1 MTPPSPSPSPSPS
14 PTPAAART
22 TAEPAATA
30 SRASADTAPHKGRRR
45 QPRRERQGA
54 AYIFLSPWIL
64 GVVLLTLAPM
74 VVSLYLS
81 FTDYNLFDA
90 PKWVGLRNYR
100 EMFTEDPRY
109 WRSVGTTLLYV
120 CVAVPLKLALAL
132 AVALLLNSMRG
143 GKSFY
148 RSAFYAPSLL
158 GASMSIA
165 LVWRALFNDGG
176 TVDEILSS
184 IGIHTGGWI
193 NDPSLAVFVVVLLTV
208 WQFGAPMVIF
218 LAGLQQIPSD
228 VYEAAALDGAGR
240 WRQFVSVTVPMLS
253 PVLFFNLVLE
263 TIQSFQV
270 FTPAFAVSGGKGGP
284 ADATNFYT
292 LYLYERGFTAS
303 HMGYAS
309 AMAWVLLLGI
319 GAVTV
324 VLFRTSRSWVF
335 YANEES

>member
-1 MTPPSPSPSPSPS
+1 MSLTRDPRQTASPP
-14 PTPAAART
+14 PAAAR
-22 TAEPAATA
+22 E
-30 SRASADTAPHKGRRR
+30 SRRT
-45 QPRRERQGA
+45 PRRERQGP
-54 AYIFLSPWIL
+54 AYVFLSPWIL

-74 VVSLYLS
+74 AVSLYLS

-90 PKWVGLRNYR
+90 PRWVGLRNYTD
-100 EMFTEDPRY
+100 MLFEDPRY
-109 WRSVGTTLLYV
+109 WRSVGTTLIFV
-120 CVAVPLKLALAL
+120 VVAVPLKLALAL
-132 AVALLLNSMRG
+132 GVAMLLKNMRS
-143 GKSFY
+143 GKGFY

-165 LVWRALFNDGG
+165 LVWRALYNDGG
-176 TVDEILSS
+176 TVDDLLSR
-184 IGIHTGGWI
+184 IGIHTGGWVA
-193 NDPSLAVFVVVLLTV
+193 DPDLSVFVVALLAV

-218 LAGLQQIPSD
+218 LAGLQQIPGD
-228 VYEAAALDGAGR
+228 LYEAAALDGAGR

-270 FTPAFAVSGGKGGP
+270 FTPAFAISGGKGGP
-284 ADATNFYT
+284 ADSTMFYT
-292 LYLYERGFTAS
+292 LYLYERGFSAS

-309 AMAWVLLLGI
+309 AMAWALLLGI

-335 YANEES
+335 YANEGA